1 MAKNV
6 FRSGEVKISDAK
18 VHISP
23 PEPPRRAAF
32 AQLESLDAMEEFTGP
47 TADDLRREA
56 ESFRKTW
63 EEEKARMVAEA
74 ESEAEQIRQDAEQRA
89 FDEVKAKNDQAQ
101 KIRADAQTE
110 ADDILKKARAE
121 AEQIVARARSEAA
134 GVEAEA
140 EKRGR
145 EAGEEAGYES
155 GRAEVDRVVERLHRI
170 LNRAIDRRNEIIE
183 ESEGQLIHLVLQ
195 IAQKVVKVISEN
207 QRNIVIN
214 NVVQALRKL
223 KSRSDIVIRVNIADL
238 KLTTEH
244 AEELT
249 RTIERVGNI
258 TVMEDST
265 VDPGGAIIETDFG
278 QIDAR
283 IASQL
288 REIED
293 RIIELAPIRA
303 PGG

>member
-6 FRSGEVKISDAK
+6 FRSGEVKLSEAK

-23 PEPPRRAAF
+23 PDPPKRSAF
-32 AQLESLDAMEEFTGP
+32 ARLDSLDAMEQYTGP

-56 ESFRKTW
+56 EAFRRNW

-74 ESEAEQIRQDAEQRA
+74 EAEAEQIRQDAEQRA

-101 KIRADAQTE
+101 KIRADAQAE
-110 ADDILKKARAE
+110 ADEILKKARAE
-121 AEQIVARARSEAA
+121 AEAIIENARKEAS
-134 GVEAEA
+134 GIEAEA

-145 EAGEEAGYES
+145 EAGEEQGYES
-155 GRAEVDRVVERLHRI
+155 GRAEVERVIERLHRI

-183 ESEGQLIHLVLQ
+183 ESEAQLIHLVLQ

-265 VDPGGAIIETDFG
+265 VDSGGAIIETDFG

-283 IASQL
+283 ISSQL

-293 RIIELAPIRA
+293 RILELAPIRA
-303 PGG
+303 PGS